1 MKIIVL
7 IFSMLILSN
16 YSNAQWYKRKY
27 NVYDI
32 NKLTSEQLN
41 ESLWDSKTNLGM
53 SGVAVGLGA
62 VVFVISKYNLWT
74 TNDEPSLFEQLIG
87 EKGMNDIYAGAG
99 IAIMA
104 GGLIAFLSNVERIKN
119 IKMAIHR
126 NFPPVGHIRFTPK
139 IDYNRYT
146 ASGNLGLSITYKF

>member
-1 MKIIVL
+1 MKHLVL
-7 IFSMLILSN
+7 ILALLILSN
-16 YSNAQWYKRKY
+16 YSNAQWYTKKY
-27 NVYDI
+27 YAKDI
-32 NKLTSEQLN
+32 NQLTREQLN
-41 ESLWDSKTNLGM
+41 ESLHDSNTNLGI

-74 TNDEPSLFEQLIG
+74 NDEPSLFEQLVG

-119 IKMAIHR
+119 IKMAMRR
-126 NFPPVGHIRFTPK
+126 NFPPLGQIRFTPK

-146 ASGNLGLSITYKF
+146 ASGNFGVSLTYNF